1 MSTKI
6 IVVPRPFSLNKIKIE
21 KHMWCLGKIWP
32 WQVEGFGIYLSGTC
46 LLLSVGLKTTEEVV
60 FALS

>member
-1 MSTKI
+1 
-6 IVVPRPFSLNKIKIE
+6 
-21 KHMWCLGKIWP
+21 MWCLGKIWP

-46 LLLSVGLKTTEEVV
+46 LLLSVGLKTTEEAV